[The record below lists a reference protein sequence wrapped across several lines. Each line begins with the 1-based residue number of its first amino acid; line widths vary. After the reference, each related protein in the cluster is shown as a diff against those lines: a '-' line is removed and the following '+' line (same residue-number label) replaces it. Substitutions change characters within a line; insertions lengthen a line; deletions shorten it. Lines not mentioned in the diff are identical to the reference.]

1 MRCLRTTGE
10 TEGRLCI
17 LWRGCKQTSGP
28 WFCRDYTLCQLTL
41 EVFAF
46 LRLQGIIIAPSALLN
61 LPGEG
66 RGGAGLPQAAGHH
79 YPPSAPLNLPTM

>member
-66 RGGAGLPQAAGHH
+66 GGRCWPSSGCRASSSHPR
-79 YPPSAPLNLPTM
+79 PPEPVR